1 MEGSGEHG
9 DSGASRDAIIG
20 ASESIG
26 AAVAGEQAQAQAAA
40 MTAEGFTVPSST
52 AIGPCSASGDL
63 PSWPFVIT
71 SPVVPVWDL
80 LDEAERV

>member
-20 ASESIG
+20 ALESIG
-26 AAVAGEQAQAQAAA
+26 TAVVGEEAQAQA
-40 MTAEGFTVPSST
+40 TAEGFGVPSST
-52 AIGPCSASGDL
+52 AIGPCSASGDW

-71 SPVVPVWDL
+71 PPVVPVWDL
-80 LDEAERV
+80 LDEAEKV